1 MASTIN
7 ALTSGGGVAI
17 TGDTSGNLAIQ
28 TNNGTTAVFV
38 DTSQNVGIN
47 TTSPAYKVDIAGTI
61 RGRSDAYLG
70 FVNGSQAGVWW
81 SQLNYA
87 VPAFQGLTSAGGV
100 GNIVFQPGGGNFGIG
115 TTSPSVSFEAAG
127 QSKIYQ
133 GSVTTSATL
142 SVGNNVTGDTRPLY
156 IENSSTSSTS
166 NGMIYL
172 NNYNSSF
179 SGVFIQCFSGNN
191 GSQKAFINGAGTYGS
206 ATNTYGGTSDARIKT
221 NIVDATPK
229 LNDLMKVRVV
239 NYNRTDQD
247 NAPKELGVIAQELEQ
262 IFPTMV
268 FEQEVKDANNN
279 VLCPDRKNVKYS
291 IFVPM
296 LIKAIQEQQTL
307 ITTLQNQVAAL
318 QAAEVAAQQAQAT
331 AKASA
336 LTKLA
341 ALGLTQDEVKAL
353 F

>member
-1 MASTIN
+1 M
-7 ALTSGGGVAI
+7 
-17 TGDTSGNLAIQ
+17 
-28 TNNGTTAVFV
+28 
-38 DTSQNVGIN
+38 
-47 TTSPAYKVDIAGTI
+47 
-61 RGRSDAYLG
+61 AYLG
-70 FVNGSQAGVWW
+70 NNLTVQQYAPQIAYFSGNGSATSFTLPSPVVSAAQILVVV
-81 SQLNYA
+81 NN
-87 VPAFQGLTSAGGV
+87 VPQNPSSAYSVSGSTLTFTSAPASGTNNIWVEYTSLQTNTIAPSNGTV
-100 GNIVFQPGGGNFGIG
+100 NTAQLGTITNIASGNSSLTLQTGSSNTTALTIDTTQNVGIG
-115 TTSPSVSFEAAG
+115 TTSPSVTFEANG
-127 QSKIYQ
+127 QSKIYG
-133 GSVTTSATL
+133 GSVNTSGTL

-166 NGMIYL
+166 NGMIYI

-206 ATNTYGGTSDARIKT
+206 ATNTYGGTSDVRIKT

-262 IFPTMV
+262 IFPAMV

-296 LIKAIQEQQTL
+296 LIKAIQEL
-307 ITTLQNQVAAL
+307 NEKIISLENEL
-318 QAAEVAAQQAQAT
+318 
-331 AKASA
+331 AS
-336 LTKLA
+336 K
-341 ALGLTQDEVKAL
+341 
-353 F
+353 